1 MNIMNIMHIL
11 KYLTLLVPSIC
22 VSIPM
27 EPFLFADM
35 KPTNYIIEND
45 IQESKVILQYE
56 EENTVMDDIKDNQFW
71 IDLHEEENTV
81 MDDIK
86 DKQFRD
92 DLHEEENTVMDDIKD
107 NQFWIDLHEEEN
119 TVMDDIKDK
128 QFWADF
134 QKSLY
139 AYDKLLEEAKET
151 GEYYD
156 IDFDE
161 MNRGIMEELCEEMD
175 GIEEFCER
183 NTKTFELTILEKEG
197 DPLDMGKIIKNFNSK
212 EIPYNLINY

>member
-1 MNIMNIMHIL
+1 MNIMNIM

-27 EPFLFADM
+27 EPFLFDDM
-35 KPTNYIIEND
+35 KPTNYIIENN
-45 IQESKVILQYE
+45 IHESKVILQYE
-56 EENTVMDDIKDNQFW
+56 EET
-71 IDLHEEENTV
+71 TV

-86 DKQFRD
+86 DKQF
-92 DLHEEENTVMDDIKD
+92 
-107 NQFWIDLHEEEN
+107 WIDLRKEEN

-128 QFWADF
+128 QFWIDF

-139 AYDKLLEEAKET
+139 EYDNLLTEAKQT
-151 GEYYD
+151 GEYYY

-175 GIEEFCER
+175 GIDEFCER
-183 NTKTFELTILEKEG
+183 NTKTFELTILEKEVK
-197 DPLDMGKIIKNFNSK
+197 PLDMEEIIKKFSSNYN
-212 EIPYNLINY
+212 PYNLIDY

>member
-56 EENTVMDDIKDNQFW
+56 EENTVMDDIKDKQFW

-92 DLHEEENTVMDDIKD
+92 DLY
-107 NQFWIDLHEEEN
+107 EEEN

>member
-22 VSIPM
+22 ISIPM

-35 KPTNYIIEND
+35 KPTNYIIENN
-45 IQESKVILQYE
+45 IQESKVILQY
-56 EENTVMDDIKDNQFW
+56 
-71 IDLHEEENTV
+71 
-81 MDDIK
+81 
-86 DKQFRD
+86 
-92 DLHEEENTVMDDIKD
+92 
-107 NQFWIDLHEEEN
+107 EEEN

>member
-56 EENTVMDDIKDNQFW
+56 EENTVMDDIKDKQFW

-92 DLHEEENTVMDDIKD
+92 DLYEEENTVMDDIKD
-107 NQFWIDLHEEEN
+107 KQFWIDLYEEEN

>member
-22 VSIPM
+22 ISIPM

-35 KPTNYIIEND
+35 KPTNYIIENN

-56 EENTVMDDIKDNQFW
+56 EENTVMDDIKD
-71 IDLHEEENTV
+71 
-81 MDDIK
+81 K
-86 DKQFRD
+86 
-92 DLHEEENTVMDDIKD
+92 
-107 NQFWIDLHEEEN
+107 QFWIDLHEEEN

>member
-1 MNIMNIMHIL
+1 MNIMHIL

-22 VSIPM
+22 ISIPM

-35 KPTNYIIEND
+35 KPTNYIIENN

-56 EENTVMDDIKDNQFW
+56 EENTVMDDIKD
-71 IDLHEEENTV
+71 
-81 MDDIK
+81 
-86 DKQFRD
+86 
-92 DLHEEENTVMDDIKD
+92 
-107 NQFWIDLHEEEN
+107 
-119 TVMDDIKDK
+119 K
-128 QFWADF
+128 QFWDDF

>member
-1 MNIMNIMHIL
+1 
-11 KYLTLLVPSIC
+11 
-22 VSIPM
+22 
-27 EPFLFADM
+27 
-35 KPTNYIIEND
+35 
-45 IQESKVILQYE
+45 
-56 EENTVMDDIKDNQFW
+56 MDDIKDKQFW

-92 DLHEEENTVMDDIKD
+92 DLYEEENTVMDDIKD
-107 NQFWIDLHEEEN
+107 KQFWIDLYEEEN

>member
-1 MNIMNIMHIL
+1 MNIMHIL

-22 VSIPM
+22 ISIPM

-35 KPTNYIIEND
+35 KPTNYIIENN

-56 EENTVMDDIKDNQFW
+56 EENTVMDDIKD
-71 IDLHEEENTV
+71 
-81 MDDIK
+81 K
-86 DKQFRD
+86 
-92 DLHEEENTVMDDIKD
+92 
-107 NQFWIDLHEEEN
+107 QFWIDLHEEEN

-128 QFWADF
+128 QFWIDLHEEENTVMDDIKDKQFWDDF

>member
-1 MNIMNIMHIL
+1 
-11 KYLTLLVPSIC
+11 
-22 VSIPM
+22 M

-35 KPTNYIIEND
+35 KPTNYIIENN
-45 IQESKVILQYE
+45 IQESKVILQY
-56 EENTVMDDIKDNQFW
+56 
-71 IDLHEEENTV
+71 
-81 MDDIK
+81 
-86 DKQFRD
+86 
-92 DLHEEENTVMDDIKD
+92 
-107 NQFWIDLHEEEN
+107 EEEN

>member
-56 EENTVMDDIKDNQFW
+56 EENTVMDDIKDKQFW
-71 IDLHEEENTV
+71 IDLY
-81 MDDIK
+81 
-86 DKQFRD
+86 
-92 DLHEEENTVMDDIKD
+92 
-107 NQFWIDLHEEEN
+107 EEEN

-128 QFWADF
+128 QFWDDF

-139 AYDKLLEEAKET
+139 EYDNLLTEAKQT

-175 GIEEFCER
+175 GIDEFCER
-183 NTKTFELTILEKEG
+183 NTKTFELTILEKEEK
-197 DPLDMGKIIKNFNSK
+197 PLDMEEIIKKFSSNYN
-212 EIPYNLINY
+212 PYNLIDY

>member
-35 KPTNYIIEND
+35 KPTNYIIENN

-56 EENTVMDDIKDNQFW
+56 EENTVMDDIKD
-71 IDLHEEENTV
+71 
-81 MDDIK
+81 K
-86 DKQFRD
+86 
-92 DLHEEENTVMDDIKD
+92 
-107 NQFWIDLHEEEN
+107 QFWIDLHEEEN

-128 QFWADF
+128 QFWIDLHEEENTVMDDIKDKQFWDDF

>member
-1 MNIMNIMHIL
+1 MNIMNIVHIL

-56 EENTVMDDIKDNQFW
+56 EENTVMDDIKDKQFW
-71 IDLHEEENTV
+71 IDLYEEENTV

-86 DKQFRD
+86 DNQFRD

-107 NQFWIDLHEEEN
+107 KQFWIDLHEEEN

>member
-56 EENTVMDDIKDNQFW
+56 EENTVMDDIKDKQFW

-107 NQFWIDLHEEEN
+107 KQFWIDLHEEEN

>member
-22 VSIPM
+22 ISIPM

-35 KPTNYIIEND
+35 KPTNYIIENN
-45 IQESKVILQYE
+45 IQESKVILQY
-56 EENTVMDDIKDNQFW
+56 
-71 IDLHEEENTV
+71 
-81 MDDIK
+81 
-86 DKQFRD
+86 
-92 DLHEEENTVMDDIKD
+92 
-107 NQFWIDLHEEEN
+107 EEEN

-212 EIPYNLINY
+212 EIPYNLIDY

>member
-56 EENTVMDDIKDNQFW
+56 EENTVMDDIKDKQFW

-86 DKQFRD
+86 DNQFRD

>member
-56 EENTVMDDIKDNQFW
+56 EENTVMDDIKDKQFW

>member
-11 KYLTLLVPSIC
+11 KCLTLLVPSIC

-56 EENTVMDDIKDNQFW
+56 EENTVMDDIKD
-71 IDLHEEENTV
+71 
-81 MDDIK
+81 
-86 DKQFRD
+86 
-92 DLHEEENTVMDDIKD
+92 
-107 NQFWIDLHEEEN
+107 
-119 TVMDDIKDK
+119 K
-128 QFWADF
+128 QFWDDF

>member
-1 MNIMNIMHIL
+1 MNIMNIVHIL

-56 EENTVMDDIKDNQFW
+56 EENTVMDDIKDKQFW

-107 NQFWIDLHEEEN
+107 KQFWIDLHEEEN

>member
-45 IQESKVILQYE
+45 IQESKVILQY
-56 EENTVMDDIKDNQFW
+56 
-71 IDLHEEENTV
+71 
-81 MDDIK
+81 
-86 DKQFRD
+86 
-92 DLHEEENTVMDDIKD
+92 
-107 NQFWIDLHEEEN
+107 EEEN

>member
-35 KPTNYIIEND
+35 KPTNYIIENN

-56 EENTVMDDIKDNQFW
+56 EENTVMDDIKDKQFW

-86 DKQFRD
+86 DK
-92 DLHEEENTVMDDIKD
+92 
-107 NQFWIDLHEEEN
+107 QFWIDLHEEEN